1 MKGHQEIGKEVMT
14 EEEEIPMIIG
24 MIDQDPDHM
33 IEIDAIIDIGDM
45 TDHIIEIERSCDR
58 NCDRDR
64 VKADHRIGMEIDII
78 IKTDQEVDLMIGID
92 LGLEEDTE
100 IVPTKDI
107 LLELDIVFFFCNKT
121 GHTLEFCFQLRD
133 ELKKVGTKL

>member
-1 MKGHQEIGKEVMT
+1 MKGYQEIEKEVMT

-33 IEIDAIIDIGDM
+33 IEIDPIIDIGHM

-107 LLELDIVFFFCNKT
+107 LLELDIVFFFLQQNRSYIRI
-121 GHTLEFCFQLRD
+121 LFPIER
-133 ELKKVGTKL
+133 